1 MIDLLTGILL
11 GIAVAFAADNVVTV
25 LRHRWRHR

>member
-11 GIAVAFAADNVVTV
+11 GIAVAFAADNLVTV
-25 LRHRWRHR
+25 MRHRRRTR